1 MSPPLSMEISPSISC
16 VPAGLGMRVSRSTSF
31 TVMLSTPLPVAA
43 RHPHQMRL
51 GSPPIRYELA
61 CRFRIDTTDHLKYTL
76 IVYTSD
82 IQNPTSINLIRHRGD
97 TSTIA
102 KCSSTAVSSTSSSCS
117 PTMFRSFLSSFFRPP
132 RIIKSHKQSNARMGQ
147 IEATSLQRPETRA
160 LGHLR
165 CPFLQYLH
173 RPPSRDTSSRTLPRP
188 SLYGYDVAS
197 QRGRAAD
204 EDDIGNFQAITASGG
219 MNRSRGGGG

>member
-1 MSPPLSMEISPSISC
+1 
-16 VPAGLGMRVSRSTSF
+16 
-31 TVMLSTPLPVAA
+31 
-43 RHPHQMRL
+43 MRL

-82 IQNPTSINLIRHRGD
+82 IQNPTSINFIRHRGD

-117 PTMFRSFLSSFFRPP
+117 PTMFRSYLAPKTRNESPRSS
-132 RIIKSHKQSNARMGQ
+132 
-147 IEATSLQRPETRA
+147 TT
-160 LGHLR
+160 
-165 CPFLQYLH
+165 
-173 RPPSRDTSSRTLPRP
+173 RTLPRP

-197 QRGRAAD
+197 QRGRTAD
-204 EDDIGNFQAITASGG
+204 EDDIDKFQAITASGG